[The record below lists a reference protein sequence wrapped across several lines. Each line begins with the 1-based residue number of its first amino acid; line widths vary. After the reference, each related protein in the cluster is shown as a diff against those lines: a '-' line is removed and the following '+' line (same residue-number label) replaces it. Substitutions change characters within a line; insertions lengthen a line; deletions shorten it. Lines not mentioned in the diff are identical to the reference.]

1 MLGLAWYVNVV
12 LDGLFSAANVDL
24 VITRV
29 QFFSLWQQNGLIF
42 DKGKS

>member
-1 MLGLAWYVNVV
+1 MNVL

-29 QFFSLWQQNGLIF
+29 QFFAVWQQNGLIF
-42 DKGKS
+42 DKRKS